1 MALVLTRGRNRALYL
16 GEELDPR
23 NMEETF
29 DHKVTVLDL
38 GEPDAGSPL
47 WVRLAVS
54 TRIGDDLVSNEVDL
68 DDEKLWVDL
77 VSEKDTPTRIS
88 LVKVENMLGK
98 NQELAVCARL
108 AFEAPRSVRIIRDN
122 AVKWD

>member
-1 MALVLTRGRNRALYL
+1 
-16 GEELDPR
+16 
-23 NMEETF
+23 MEETY

-54 TRIGDDLVSNEVDL
+54 TRIGEDLISHEVDL
-68 DDEKLWVDL
+68 DDEKLWMDL
-77 VSEKDTPTRIS
+77 SSDKGTPTRIS